1 LNTSNYYYN
10 ISGFDSTGIFN
21 TTETRILNVIST
33 SLSISTPNNYQIY
46 QRINA
51 TTGTIKITGT
61 YSGSNPIINASFNN
75 APFQTIYSNSS
86 GGNFVAYLNATV
98 GQGNL
103 TIQLIDGNQTINVT
117 KSNISIGDIFVI
129 SGQSN
134 SVMQGTSQYSLN
146 SSNQY
151 VAVKYKS
158 TGWSPANDP
167 IPYYTATATGSSFP
181 ILADYIVQ
189 NQSVPV
195 GFINT
200 GYNNNGILKWTQD
213 TGLNDT
219 ILAISSGTN
228 GMNRIKAFLFY
239 QGENDI
245 SGSVYGI
252 SPAGDYDS
260 YKNNL
265 TWLIDQWSQNIT
277 FDKFILGQVNRQG
290 GAVTNTDNIRKAQL
304 DLWYNKFSV
313 ARGVI
318 TYDIGA
324 LPDGIHY
331 KTDQEIREMARRWW
345 ASVGSEIYQV
355 GQVNPILTEAVMQ
368 NSTQVFLKF
377 NSTSGLTISVWNDSD
392 TNLAKGIQFKNGTNT
407 ITDASVTKTEISGN
421 NVIVT
426 LSSPVDLTYNITLG
440 SAFTNYGL
448 PTLRGNDSFRLPVE
462 PVYGMRLTTD
472 SSYPI
477 FSASDNNGTLT
488 NSGIGLFNVTVE
500 NTNGTVWLNING
512 ENISSTNQSN
522 IFLANYSFTQA
533 GTYQYR
539 WYAYGNGSTNLLNQ
553 SEVFNYVVKTTTE
566 SPNGGSSWW
575 YTNKFNETIVCDFTY
590 SFLVD
595 KIAKTGGR
603 NYTNEE
609 LNNLTAMINVQMRV
623 KTDNSTVKLYLDEF
637 EKKCGNKLP
646 KKKAETNGTK
656 LIDYTSGIS
665 PCTPDINSTF
675 TLLNAKFNM
684 DNNIPFF
691 NIEIGRANC
700 VSIESLRW
708 LFKIEKAQDRYTI
721 SGIKL
726 WWVLVLSVILAISL
740 IYRHSRKSQI
750 PQMPRHRR

>member
-1 LNTSNYYYN
+1 
-10 ISGFDSTGIFN
+10 
-21 TTETRILNVIST
+21 
-33 SLSISTPNNYQIY
+33 
-46 QRINA
+46 
-51 TTGTIKITGT
+51 
-61 YSGSNPIINASFNN
+61 
-75 APFQTIYSNSS
+75 
-86 GGNFVAYLNATV
+86 
-98 GQGNL
+98 
-103 TIQLIDGNQTINVT
+103 
-117 KSNISIGDIFVI
+117 
-129 SGQSN
+129 
-134 SVMQGTSQYSLN
+134 
-146 SSNQY
+146 
-151 VAVKYKS
+151 
-158 TGWSPANDP
+158 
-167 IPYYTATATGSSFP
+167 
-181 ILADYIVQ
+181 
-189 NQSVPV
+189 
-195 GFINT
+195 
-200 GYNNNGILKWTQD
+200 
-213 TGLNDT
+213 
-219 ILAISSGTN
+219 
-228 GMNRIKAFLFY
+228 
-239 QGENDI
+239 
-245 SGSVYGI
+245 
-252 SPAGDYDS
+252 
-260 YKNNL
+260 
-265 TWLIDQWSQNIT
+265 
-277 FDKFILGQVNRQG
+277 
-290 GAVTNTDNIRKAQL
+290 
-304 DLWYNKFSV
+304 
-313 ARGVI
+313 
-318 TYDIGA
+318 
-324 LPDGIHY
+324 
-331 KTDQEIREMARRWW
+331 
-345 ASVGSEIYQV
+345 
-355 GQVNPILTEAVMQ
+355 
-368 NSTQVFLKF
+368 
-377 NSTSGLTISVWNDSD
+377 
-392 TNLAKGIQFKNGTNT
+392 
-407 ITDASVTKTEISGN
+407 
-421 NVIVT
+421 
-426 LSSPVDLTYNITLG
+426 
-440 SAFTNYGL
+440 L